1 MILDTEFL
9 GSLVEQQPNARAKA
23 RELDDRDSILRV
35 PAMVVWEVFDGI
47 ENAPEP
53 ERELLETGYN
63 RLFETKPVVELT
75 DELARQA
82 GRLRGRH
89 ARSDSLP
96 NLDGAD
102 SAVAAT
108 ALAYNEPV
116 VSNDTDFTGIDG
128 LTVETY

>member
-35 PAMVVWEVFDGI
+35 PAMVVWEVFYGI
-47 ENAPEP
+47 ENAPDP
-53 ERELLETGYN
+53 ERELLETAYN

-96 NLDGAD
+96 TLDGAD

-116 VSNDTDFTGIDG
+116 VSNDTDFDGVDG